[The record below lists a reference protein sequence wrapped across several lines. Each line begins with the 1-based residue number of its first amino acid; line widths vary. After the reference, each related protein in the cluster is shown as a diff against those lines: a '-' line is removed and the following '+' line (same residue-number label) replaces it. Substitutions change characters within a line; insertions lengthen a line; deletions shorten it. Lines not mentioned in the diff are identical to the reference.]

1 MIHLPPEPAAT
12 NGYWADHISLLRQSY
27 QRLTGQDFGPGGLLS
42 AVDFAQAIYE
52 APFVVVS
59 HGPQTDPIF
68 NYGNL
73 AAQRLFE
80 LSWEQLVRLPSRL
93 SAEAPNR
100 EERAQLLEAV
110 SRQGFARGYE
120 GIRISQGGRRFLIQ
134 DVTVWNLSN
143 EQGGYEGQG
152 ALYSRWQFLD

>member
-1 MIHLPPEPAAT
+1 MQFPPEPAAA
-12 NGYWADHISLLRQSY
+12 NNYGADHIGLLRQSY
-27 QRLTGQDFGPGGLLS
+27 QRLTGQDFGPSGWLS
-42 AVDFAQAIYE
+42 AVDFARAIYE
-52 APFVVVS
+52 APFVLVS
-59 HGPQTDPIF
+59 HGPQADPIF

-80 LSWEQLVRLPSRL
+80 LSWRQLVCLPSRL
-93 SAEAPNR
+93 SAELPNR
-100 EERAQLLEAV
+100 EERARLLEAV

-134 DVTVWNLSN
+134 DVTVWNLSDP
-143 EQGGYEGQG
+143 QGEYLGQG